1 MSGVPSWMSELF
13 EQTWTPGLKRDDS
26 TGTWSYDKIYA
37 SIILIPPC
45 RRGKSG
51 GQVRDEYREEY
62 DPGRGGY
69 GRAYDEQR
77 QREEEEYG
85 QGR

>member
-1 MSGVPSWMSELF
+1 MGQHSRSISPS
-13 EQTWTPGLKRDDS
+13 S
-26 TGTWSYDKIYA
+26 TG
-37 SIILIPPC
+37 LIVR

-69 GRAYDEQR
+69 GKALAKA
-77 QREEEEYG
+77 EEDYG
-85 QGR
+85 KGK

>member
-1 MSGVPSWMSELF
+1 MHLTRKF
-13 EQTWTPGLKRDDS
+13 DT
-26 TGTWSYDKIYA
+26 
-37 SIILIPPC
+37 ILTIC

-69 GRAYDEQR
+69 GRAL
-77 QREEEEYG
+77 EEKDTRVRY
-85 QGR
+85 

>member
-1 MSGVPSWMSELF
+1 MNELF
-13 EQTWTPGLKRDDS
+13 GQTWILGSRKDDS
-26 TGTWSYDKIYA
+26 MGTLA
-37 SIILIPPC
+37 TLAILAWNTRILFSN
-45 RRGKSG
+45 RRNSRGKSG

-77 QREEEEYG
+77 RREEEEYG
-85 QGR
+85 AGK

>member
-1 MSGVPSWMSELF
+1 MRQIPEG
-13 EQTWTPGLKRDDS
+13 
-26 TGTWSYDKIYA
+26 
-37 SIILIPPC
+37 ILMARIWADIKY

-77 QREEEEYG
+77 QREEDEYG
-85 QGR
+85 AGR

>member
-1 MSGVPSWMSELF
+1 MGMLCCF
-13 EQTWTPGLKRDDS
+13 FLAATRNGTNLDDS
-26 TGTWSYDKIYA
+26 
-37 SIILIPPC
+37 
-45 RRGKSG
+45 RGKSG

-77 QREEEEYG
+77 RREEEEYG
-85 QGR
+85 AGK

>member
-1 MSGVPSWMSELF
+1 VINAIWFLWREVTDINF
-13 EQTWTPGLKRDDS
+13 
-26 TGTWSYDKIYA
+26 
-37 SIILIPPC
+37 

-77 QREEEEYG
+77 QREEDEYG
-85 QGR
+85 AGR

>member
-1 MSGVPSWMSELF
+1 M
-13 EQTWTPGLKRDDS
+13 
-26 TGTWSYDKIYA
+26 TGTFA
-37 SIILIPPC
+37 NTILIQRC

-77 QREEEEYG
+77 RREEEEYG

>member
-1 MSGVPSWMSELF
+1 MNASLERTLMKASWKEDNM
-13 EQTWTPGLKRDDS
+13 GR
-26 TGTWSYDKIYA
+26 WSVSSSQQLSSLTEI
-37 SIILIPPC
+37 

-69 GRAYDEQR
+69 GRATVDDKDRDFY
-77 QREEEEYG
+77 
-85 QGR
+85 

>member
-1 MSGVPSWMSELF
+1 MSELF
-13 EQTWTPGLKRDDS
+13 EPTWIRGSKRDDNM
-26 TGTWSYDKIYA
+26 GKWYYVKILGDHY
-37 SIILIPPC
+37 ILTQHC

>member
-1 MSGVPSWMSELF
+1 MNGRRL
-13 EQTWTPGLKRDDS
+13 T
-26 TGTWSYDKIYA
+26 YDY
-37 SIILIPPC
+37 

-77 QREEEEYG
+77 QREEEQYG
-85 QGR
+85 EGR